1 MTSIFVGNLSF
12 DTTEAELK
20 RAFARHGRVSSVRM
34 MTDRGSGSP
43 RGFAFVQMPGMDDA
57 EEAIA
62 RMNGQS
68 IGGRA
73 IRVNEAESRN
83 GSRTA
88 GPIPGA
94 RSALLDSL

>member
-12 DTTEAELK
+12 RTTDAELEY
-20 RAFARHGRVSSVRM
+20 AFGRYGRVSSVRM
-34 MTDRGSGSP
+34 MTDRSSGSS
-43 RGFAFVQMPGMDDA
+43 RGFAFVQMPGMEDA

-68 IGGRA
+68 IGGRP
-73 IRVNEAESRN
+73 IRVNEAQSRN
-83 GSRTA
+83 DSTT
-88 GPIPGA
+88 GPAKPGQ